1 MSMDTTKMTLTPTQ
15 ETALKKISAFLED
28 KDKDVFVLTGYAG
41 TGKTTLMKILHNRL
55 KAKDEDWAVS
65 FHASTGRAAK
75 VLSDKTGIIA
85 TTIHSLIYR
94 FNGLSEDFDT
104 IIKDTDNE
112 TNILV
117 EDDGQLV
124 LNFSLAEQ
132 HAGDKMLLVTDES
145 SMISDKP
152 DEHALLARFGTG
164 QLLSDL
170 FTFAP
175 KGKFIFL
182 GDPYQLPPVN
192 DSLSPALNADYLS
205 KVKNKRTICAEL
217 TDIVRQ
223 DSDNDIITAADS
235 IRQMCDSL
243 PRNNWVKFPL
253 LGYSHILIHKDIEE
267 LIMSYTE
274 NISNYGYSS
283 CIMISHSNR
292 KCKQYSLLIRDI
304 LGLPADRLTEGD
316 LLLVVQNNICG
327 LMNGDFVIVK
337 KVVSEEYRAGL
348 TFLYLNVEEI
358 DSGRSYTLLLI
369 KELLFSRQAN
379 LTPEQQ
385 KNLFIDF
392 HIRTKKK
399 HPKIK
404 QKSQQYVDIMRNDP
418 YVNALRATFGYVVT
432 CHKAQGGE
440 WNDVYLDISK
450 LLSRTPPRQNYQWL
464 YTAITRA
471 KENLHIVNDFYL
483 M

>member
-1 MSMDTTKMTLTPTQ
+1 MSQTGTDLALTPSQ
-15 ETALKKISAFLED
+15 ETALKEIAAFLEEQD
-28 KDKDVFVLTGYAG
+28 KNVFVLTGYAG

-235 IRQMCDSL
+235 IRRMCDSL
-243 PRNNWVKFPL
+243 PRYNWVKFPL
-253 LGYSHILIHKDIEE
+253 LGYSHILIHKDIQD

-274 NISNYGYSS
+274 NISSYGYSS
-283 CIMISHSNR
+283 CIMISHSNSR
-292 KCKQYSLLIRDI
+292 CKQYSLLIREV
-304 LGLPADRLTEGD
+304 LGFPADRLAEDD

-327 LMNGDFVIVK
+327 LMNGDFITVK
-337 KVVSEEYRAGL
+337 QIAAEEWRAGL
-348 TFLYLNVEEI
+348 TFLHVNVEETN
-358 DSGRSYTLLLI
+358 SGHTHSLFLI
-369 KELLFSRQAN
+369 KELLFSRQTN

-385 KNLFIDF
+385 KDLFIDF
-392 HIRTKKK
+392 HIRTKKR
-399 HPKIK
+399 HPEIK
-404 QKSQQYVDIMRNDP
+404 QKSKEYIDLMRNDP

-440 WNDVYLDISK
+440 WKDVYLDISGQ
-450 LLSRTPPRQNYQWL
+450 LSRTPPRQNYQWL

-471 KENLHIVNDFYL
+471 KENLHIVNGFYL